1 MHRGKLRQQ
10 SAPQRRGRAIQMA
23 APAVSDDEAFDKM
36 RDVVE
41 QQVAELGDKVAA
53 LAKRYERDCK
63 AGKAGGMITS
73 LDLAQTQAP
82 SRPQPCA
89 EDGLVIFCEFEGVA
103 CSIDTE
109 DGLVGE
115 AGGTAEER
123 LKRLQAGI

>member
-1 MHRGKLRQQ
+1 MHQGKLRQQ
-10 SAPQRRGRAIQMA
+10 SAPQRRAIQMA

-89 EDGLVIFCEFEGVA
+89 ENGLVIFCEFEGVA

-109 DGLVGE
+109 AGLVGE